1 MNDQLYIFK
10 IKTTIDHTF
19 LKVMTSRDEI
29 LKKYP
34 QKTDL
39 LKSMLETQDDLLE
52 IKTAW
57 AIVTQELNT
66 TTKRL
71 MALEIENQKLM
82 NEARD
87 LRKTNQNLLN
97 NSI

>member
-1 MNDQLYIFK
+1 MKEILYIFK

-19 LKVMTSRDEI
+19 LKVKTSRDEI
-29 LKKYP
+29 LKKHP

-57 AIVTQELNT
+57 SILSQELST
-66 TTKRL
+66 TTRRL

-82 NEARD
+82 NEIRD